1 MAVKLIRFMI
11 ASDPCFCYLWSVKLI
26 FSFMMTLC
34 PKCGGQGFEI
44 VFFKTI
50 DNNTKVYLVTCCHCY
65 SVIGS
70 FASK

>member
-1 MAVKLIRFMI
+1 
-11 ASDPCFCYLWSVKLI
+11 
-26 FSFMMTLC
+26 MMTLC